1 MNNADVQDDRHALLE
16 TIEAAGALAM
26 EYFRRQDAGDLKAQK
41 KPDGSLYSD
50 ADIAVNELLRQRLRA
65 HAPDYGW
72 LSEED
77 EYGTGRLEKRRVWI
91 VDPIDG
97 SRAFLRGDKE
107 FAICVCL
114 IEDGEPILAAIYVL
128 ALNESYFACRGQ
140 GAWCNGVRLPVRAP
154 MPSTSLS
161 DSSLMTTGR
170 VRRIE
175 FWREVLGLE
184 GDAQESRLPGSIA
197 YRLLLVARGDFDAT
211 LSMTQKWEWDL
222 AAAHLIASES
232 GVKVTARE
240 GSTLCYNA
248 SVDGSC
254 DGVLAA
260 PAGLH
265 ERLAERIREGL
276 ARETS

>member
-1 MNNADVQDDRHALLE
+1 MQDDRQAILGAV
-16 TIEAAGALAM
+16 EAAGALAM
-26 EYFRRQDAGDLKAQK
+26 EYFRRQDAGDLKTQQK
-41 KPDGSLYSD
+41 SDGSLYSD
-50 ADIAVNELLRQRLRA
+50 ADLAVNELLRRRLRA

-77 EYGTGRLEKRRVWI
+77 DDETGRLEKRRVWI

-97 SRAFLRGDKE
+97 SRAFLRGDRE

-114 IEDGEPILAAIYVL
+114 IEDGAPILAAIHVP
-128 ALNESYFACRGQ
+128 ALSESYFARREQ

-154 MPSTSLS
+154 MPSVDLS
-161 DSSLMTTGR
+161 DCSLLTTGR
-170 VRRIE
+170 VRRID
-175 FWREVLGLE
+175 FWRELLGLK

-197 YRLLLVARGDFDAT
+197 YRLMLVARGDFDAA

-232 GVKVTARE
+232 GVEVTARE
-240 GSTLCYNA
+240 GTTLCYNE
-248 SVDGSC
+248 SVDSSC

-260 PAGLH
+260 PVGLH
-265 ERLAERIREGL
+265 GRLAERVREGL
-276 ARETS
+276 AREAS